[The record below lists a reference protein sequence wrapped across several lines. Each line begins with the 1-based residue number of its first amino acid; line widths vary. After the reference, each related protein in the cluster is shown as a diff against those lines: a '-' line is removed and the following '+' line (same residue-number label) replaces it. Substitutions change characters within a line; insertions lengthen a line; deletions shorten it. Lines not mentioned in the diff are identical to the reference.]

1 MFSHTLLFF
10 IIPLLVS
17 RLTVSESTSD
27 KLIVLGTG
35 SNSNP
40 NDLKAWV
47 NFHKESGKIDS
58 ILRKC
63 YDCIRDRNIK
73 EDG

>member
-1 MFSHTLLFF
+1 MFSHALLFF
-10 IIPLLVS
+10 IIPLLIS
-17 RLTVSESTSD
+17 GLTVSESTSD
-27 KLIVLGTG
+27 KLMVLG
-35 SNSNP
+35 SNSNQ